1 MTVIMKDKIFWTG
14 LVLAHLGI
22 FASYYS
28 VRGFWVTYT
37 AASACLA
44 VFALFAGEL
53 PAKQFPVKRI
63 MIGIISGLTLYG
75 IFYSGLTLLTF
86 LTIDLTQAA
95 DQLYSYYKP
104 AVLWQYVV
112 LVLLLI
118 PVEELFWRSFIQG
131 RLSRHF
137 PGHVCILLSSLLYT
151 LPMFYSRNA
160 AMVMAGLTAGLFWG
174 ILFQR
179 TRSLGVV
186 IVSHLTFDIF
196 LLILL
201 PLESA
206 QY

>member
-1 MTVIMKDKIFWTG
+1 MTVIIKDKIFWSG

-28 VRGFWVTYT
+28 VRGFWGTYT

-44 VFALFAGEL
+44 VFALFAGE
-53 PAKQFPVKRI
+53 PRSIRFPFRKF
-63 MIGIISGLTLYG
+63 MIGILSGLILYG
-75 IFYSGLTLLTF
+75 IFYAGLTLLTF
-86 LTIDLTQAA
+86 LNIDLAQAA
-95 DQLYSYYKP
+95 DQLYLFYKP
-104 AVLWQYVV
+104 EVLWQYLV

-118 PVEELFWRSFIQG
+118 PAEELFWRSFIQG

-151 LPMFYSRNA
+151 LPMFYSKNA
-160 AMVMAGLTAGLFWG
+160 AMVLAGLTAGLLWG

-201 PLESA
+201 PLESG
-206 QY
+206 QH